1 MELFKAPKHDWHLF
15 DAERHL
21 EVRQTTNRL
30 RANRWEVRDATRRMT
45 ILTDEQFD
53 RLRSDP
59 DLQLFRSP
67 GDVL

>member
-15 DAERHL
+15 DAEREL
-21 EVRQTTNRL
+21 EVRQATNRL
-30 RANRWEVRDATRRMT
+30 RANRWEVRDANRRMT
-45 ILTDEQFD
+45 TLTDEQFD

-59 DLQLFRSP
+59 NLQLFQSQ